1 MVLLA
6 FCVQPLGF
14 LKILSESNG
23 NIWQQVL
30 LIHAVFIYL
39 PVFLILSLF
48 MYFGIVKKQPICSC
62 KDILEAHQQI
72 LDRLPN
78 KGKGNEITSCND
90 PFAKS
95 SWFVRNSIILFC
107 GYCVIG
113 FLASVTLFFFSGSLF
128 TWPVAI
134 PIIGSI
140 SESGF
145 SLAIFFQC
153 LCFAAQFFALKQV
166 TFGDR
171 MCMTEN
177 ENMDRALIAHSN

>member
-62 KDILEAHQQI
+62 KDILEAHQKI

-113 FLASVTLFFFSGSLF
+113 FLASVALFFFPAHFLHGQLPFQLSDQLVNPDLVRPFSFNASVLQPNSLLSSKL
-128 TWPVAI
+128 PLGIECA
-134 PIIGSI
+134 
-140 SESGF
+140 
-145 SLAIFFQC
+145 
-153 LCFAAQFFALKQV
+153 
-166 TFGDR
+166 
-171 MCMTEN
+171 
-177 ENMDRALIAHSN
+177 